1 MKEEQFKKIKERIL
15 AQTIENSRD
24 YVESDLTRLWE
35 AINEEKKE
43 EKDEK
48 PWRI

>member
-24 YVESDLTRLWE
+24 YVESDLIRLWE
-35 AINEEKKE
+35 AISKE
-43 EKDEK
+43 EEPEVKK
-48 PWRI
+48 NILGL